1 LYVRPNNT
9 KQLGNILTGTPQ
21 LQLNFVG
28 RPLYQL
34 AVCNYKVCACLGYRR
49 LFERTNGVR
58 YMGWIATFVN
68 YFIFVIIISHFATT
82 LVIIFQCRPVEK
94 SWRPWIEGRC
104 LANYPAWNVRK
115 KSRHLRFPALILT
128 RLQHRSPLCAT
139 SLHSS
144 SQYRYPSDYRWIP
157 ATRST

>member
-1 LYVRPNNT
+1 LSSIPSSAHFRLGKVLDYQSTYGRPPSFRATRLYVQPH
-9 KQLGNILTGTPQ
+9 LTSYKEAESRTDTTSFK
-21 LQLNFVG
+21 LNFVG

-82 LVIIFQCRPVEK
+82 LVIIFQCRLVEK
-94 SWRPWIEGRC
+94 SWKPWIDGQC
-104 LANYPAWNVRK
+104 LANYPTWNV
-115 KSRHLRFPALILT
+115 
-128 RLQHRSPLCAT
+128 
-139 SLHSS
+139 
-144 SQYRYPSDYRWIP
+144 SDG
-157 ATRST
+157 TD